1 MSRALEEFR
10 LDDTGAVETASRR
23 RLDRATARALASA
36 VAALAIATIVV
47 SESSSALDPRG
58 TASGNEFSTGSIAL
72 VDDDEGRALVT
83 LENMVPGRPVERC
96 ITITY
101 AGTVLPVDL
110 TLAAGT
116 SGDVA
121 PFVQVRAER
130 GDTGSAG
137 AYGSCDGFVAADTV
151 FEGSMEDL
159 ADRPPVAAG
168 SLHSESEQAV
178 FRFTFD
184 LDDLDAAEGRAGSV
198 DFVWEAVP
206 G

>member
-1 MSRALEEFR
+1 MTRALEEFQ
-10 LDDTGAVETASRR
+10 LDDTAVVETASRR

-58 TASGNEFSTGSIAL
+58 TASGNEFETGSIAL
-72 VDDDEGRALVT
+72 VDDDDGRSLVT
-83 LENMVPGRPVERC
+83 LENMAPGRPVERC

-110 TLAAGT
+110 TLAAGA

-121 PFVQVRAER
+121 PFVTVKVER
-130 GDTGSAG
+130 GTSGRYGECPSFVPEATVYEGGLG
-137 AYGSCDGFVAADTV
+137 ALA
-151 FEGSMEDL
+151 EGK
-159 ADRPPVAAG
+159 PVAAG
-168 SLHSESEQAV
+168 SLHSESEQAA

-184 LDDLDAAEGRAGSV
+184 LEDVAAAEGRTGSV